1 MVNII
6 EDPKQLPENNSENL
20 QPEAQNQQG
29 LNPGTRSLYSTDDE
43 SNDMVDLASLGF
55 DTTIKQKKSEIL
67 DPSQLN
73 DTVVSSVM
81 AAEDRPVNSEP
92 VLEKLDS
99 FEDDLNLSLV
109 IERENQR
116 KQSIIKYSFFGLLAL
131 TIVLGAVFFTDAT
144 SLLGYTS
151 IQESSESTT
160 KQALSE
166 SKVDKAFSH
175 LYTAAISSQ
184 NLSFLAV
191 EFHNEFIVFSNKLS
205 SESEVQASKK
215 ELESIKKSII
225 NELELINTEL
235 IESRKVL
242 DSNELK
248 VELIG
253 KLNSKEYL
261 PVVNPLV
268 GDKLKKSQFIE
279 EQQLLNEISN
289 LVSNQDISFMFNQSE
304 YENLDNKQFIEY
316 LISLFSKYRDSHLKQ
331 LAILSLERSSFISVL
346 GELDFISKSFDP
358 DFTLFDTR
366 EDYILRHT
374 SYGFDVNNSSISVQ
388 TEIQTDSP
396 DTFTLVADLED
407 ALKQSPVFDGLNVV
421 NFQKQPS
428 NLDGTFRTNLSLSFQ
443 FSKL

>member
-6 EDPKQLPENNSENL
+6 EDPKQLPENNESNEN
-20 QPEAQNQQG
+20 EARIKVDS
-29 LNPGTRSLYSTDDE
+29 LGTRSLYSTDDE

-55 DTTIKQKKSEIL
+55 NTTIKQKKSEML

-81 AAEDRPVNSEP
+81 AKEDQPVNSEP

-109 IERENQR
+109 VEREAQR
-116 KQSIIKYSFFGLLAL
+116 KQKLIKYTFFGLLAL
-131 TIVLGAVFFTDAT
+131 TIILGAVFFTDAT

-151 IQESSESTT
+151 IQESSQKTT
-160 KQALSE
+160 QDALKE
-166 SKVDKAFSH
+166 SKADKAFGH

-191 EFHNEFIVFSNKLS
+191 EFHNQFIVNNNKLS
-205 SESEVQASKK
+205 SQSDIEQSSKSLKTLKSEIVK
-215 ELESIKKSII
+215 
-225 NELELINTEL
+225 ELELINTQL

-261 PVVNPLV
+261 SVVNPLV
-268 GDKLKKSQFIE
+268 GDRLKKSQFIE

-289 LVSNQDISFMFNQSE
+289 LVSNQDIAFMFNQSE

-374 SYGFDVNNSSISVQ
+374 SYGFDANNSSISVQ
-388 TEIQTDSP
+388 TEIQTESP

-407 ALKQSPVFDGLNVV
+407 ALKQSPLFDGLNVV